1 MTNMESWIYFYGL
14 LLAYIPRLIHS
25 SVFQTTVQLEW
36 ANLSIRMAVC
46 QIQHLTS
53 PPREIFS
60 SVITAAAGP
69 GVTTTARGLTMAA
82 ETDRGRGI
90 RWGWP
95 PPTPGPGG
103 WCTRWSCSEARPH
116 HVPNQISI
124 TPPGSEKVAAGQTW
138 LGKARWKSNV
148 YWTIGAGVMNQSS
161 QYESL
166 TRDTASLRHPAC
178 ISHRLK
184 SNSFLLSAL
193 LLWEASPG
201 HLNCFLSAC
210 PQGPES
216 SQFTVCSEWVNLIR
230 LSIFSLL
237 DYLCVLLFMLI
248 FISYLNKFIVP
259 YIAIFAHSWF
269 YCDFNKFFHY
279 RKWVLFTLNTVERKV
294 MMRQNYWPIDWV
306 VGK

>member
-1 MTNMESWIYFYGL
+1 MTNMETWICFYGL

-36 ANLSIRMAVC
+36 ANLSIRMAAC
-46 QIQHLTS
+46 QIQHRTS

-60 SVITAAAGP
+60 SVITAAAAGP
-69 GVTTTARGLTMAA
+69 GVTSTTARGLTMAA
-82 ETDRGRGI
+82 EVDRGMG
-90 RWGWP
+90 WGWP

-103 WCTRWSCSEARPH
+103 WCTRWLCSEARVSRPH

-124 TPPGSEKVAAGQTW
+124 TPGLRKWLLAGQTW

-184 SNSFLLSAL
+184 SNSFLLLAL
-193 LLWEASPG
+193 YCERPLGSLSTVFLAPG
-201 HLNCFLSAC
+201 LRGQSLV
-210 PQGPES
+210 S
-216 SQFTVCSEWVNLIR
+216 SMCVVSGWISSGYQYSHYCIICVS
-230 LSIFSLL
+230 S
-237 DYLCVLLFMLI
+237 YLCWYLLVI
-248 FISYLNKFIVP
+248 
-259 YIAIFAHSWF
+259 
-269 YCDFNKFFHY
+269 
-279 RKWVLFTLNTVERKV
+279 
-294 MMRQNYWPIDWV
+294 
-306 VGK
+306 